1 MGLPVV
7 GWIINPVTV
16 FIAYAFGCLRFASGF
31 RRTSY
36 NGQMGKWDKGGSSG
50 TQGGG
55 WAATLA
61 VLFGNYSS
69 KWKK

>member
-31 RRTSY
+31 RRASY
-36 NGQMGKWDKGGSSG
+36 NDNVPTKVILSALWPIAFAVSASFRKNFKR
-50 TQGGG
+50 
-55 WAATLA
+55 AAGL
-61 VLFGNYSS
+61 
-69 KWKK
+69 